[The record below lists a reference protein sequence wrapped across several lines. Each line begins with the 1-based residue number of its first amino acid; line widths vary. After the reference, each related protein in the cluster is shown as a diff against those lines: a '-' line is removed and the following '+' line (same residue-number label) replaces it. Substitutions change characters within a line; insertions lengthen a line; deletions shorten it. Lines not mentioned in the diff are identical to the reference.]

1 MWIRGLFFSLVMVVV
16 AATGAR
22 SQETEP
28 FGAEDGGSEAHA
40 PIIPEPMVFD
50 LVRPL
55 GAKKGELEGN
65 ALVEIPLEKQDS
77 SDPSVYWAPEVEG
90 APFDGFALEFELPFE
105 DGTLEAYKF
114 AAQYTF
120 GTAAGNRYIHGAQ
133 AIAENLRESGSWEL
147 TLLYLAGYRFDRTW
161 SVLGMIGGRTL
172 QGGDLPSGSEALLNA
187 SVFADVSHSVS
198 LGLETNVASDFEGHS
213 AFLIIPQLHYEI
225 TDHIMIQAG
234 VGAEIEDGE
243 ATPTLAFRL
252 IFAR

>member
-1 MWIRGLFFSLVMVVV
+1 VKALIALLVLLL
-16 AATGAR
+16 AAPASAR
-22 SQETEP
+22 AQEAEP
-28 FGAEDGGSEAHA
+28 FGAEDGGAEAHA

-65 ALVEIPLEKQDS
+65 ALVEIPLEKRDPG
-77 SDPSVYWAPEVEG
+77 DPSVYWAPEIEA
-90 APFDGFALEFELPFE
+90 APFDGFALELEIPFE
-105 DGTLEAYKF
+105 DGTVEAYKF

-120 GTAAGNRYIHGAQ
+120 GTAASNRYIHGTQ
-133 AIAENLRESGSWEL
+133 AIAERLRDSGSWEL
-147 TLLYLAGYRFDRTW
+147 TILYLAGYRFDRTW

-187 SVFADVSHSVS
+187 SVFADVAHSAS
-198 LGLETNVASDFEGHS
+198 LGLETNVATDFDDH
-213 AFLIIPQLHYEI
+213 AVFLVIPQIHYEI
-225 TDHIMIQAG
+225 TDRVMIQAG
-234 VGAEIEDGE
+234 AGAEIEDGD